1 MFVFVMYK
9 EDSFNTVS
17 PSELG
22 LFWDSLKREKFFVA
36 SKYSGIWDST
46 ILNLSSFNERPRFPR
61 FTDKC

>member
-1 MFVFVMYK
+1 MYK

-22 LFWDSLKREKFFVA
+22 PFWSDAQSEDFFVA
-36 SKYSGIWDST
+36 SKYSGIWGST

>member
-1 MFVFVMYK
+1 MYK

-22 LFWDSLKREKFFVA
+22 LFWGDVKSEDFFVA

-46 ILNLSSFNERPRFPR
+46 ILTLFPFSKKPRFPR
-61 FTDKC
+61 FIDNDRH

>member
-1 MFVFVMYK
+1 MYK

-22 LFWDSLKREKFFVA
+22 LFWDSLKRKDFFAA

-46 ILNLSSFNERPRFPR
+46 ILNLSYFNERPRFPR
-61 FTDKC
+61 FINKC

>member
-1 MFVFVMYK
+1 MYK

-22 LFWDSLKREKFFVA
+22 PFWGGAQSEEFFVA
-36 SKYSGIWDST
+36 SKYSGIWDSSVMSLT
-46 ILNLSSFNERPRFPR
+46 TYNEIPRCSR

>member
-1 MFVFVMYK
+1 MYK

-22 LFWDSLKREKFFVA
+22 LFWDSLKRENFFVA

-46 ILNLSSFNERPRFPR
+46 ILNLSSFNERTRFPR
-61 FTDKC
+61 FINKC